1 MTISTPSIYK
11 KLLAAKADFDTV
23 LKNKA
28 NPFHKS
34 NYADLGAILEAVEPA
49 LHKHELVLTQPI
61 INGQLFTI
69 ITSASNPESSIS
81 SNIDLP
87 EGLEPQKMGSAI
99 TYYRRYLLQSLLAL
113 HAEDDDAQA
122 TVKPQ
127 AVPAPTRAPEKS
139 TPVATPLKTYP
150 IHKEKVGDHSN
161 YIAKF
166 GKYKDRPLGSIGPEA
181 ICGYI
186 KYLESDP
193 SKMSS
198 GAIEWVKFAKQHIDS
213 LKPKSNGYD
222 QTPPHSSEE
231 IPF

>member
-1 MTISTPSIYK
+1 MTETNSIYK

-49 LHKHELVLTQPI
+49 LHKHGLMLTQPI
-61 INGQLFTI
+61 LEGKLNTCITDIESGEFIN
-69 ITSASNPESSIS
+69 

-99 TYYRRYLLQSLLAL
+99 TYYRRYLLQALLAL
-113 HAEDDDAQA
+113 HAEDDDAHA

-127 AVPAPTRAPEKS
+127 AALVRAQAQTKPVEKPTPA
-139 TPVATPLKTYP
+139 ATPLKTYP
-150 IHKEKVGDHSN
+150 IHKEKVGDHAN
-161 YIAKF
+161 YIPKF
-166 GKYKDRPLGSIGPEA
+166 GKYKDRPLGSIGLEA
-181 ICGYI
+181 LAGYI
-186 KYLESDP
+186 KYLETDP
-193 SKMSS
+193 SKMSA
-198 GAIEWVKFAKQHIDS
+198 GAVEFVKFAKDHIYS
-213 LKPKSNGYD
+213 LQPKSNGHD
-222 QTPPHSSEE
+222 KMPTEE